1 MWKKCCMSVVLAAL
15 TFASLPI
22 RAQDAEDI
30 ADVRC
35 VAVGIRFAV
44 TPDSTQKSIGLL
56 LNLYYTG
63 RLDGRS
69 PKLDIEAL
77 LSAQIAKMTEADY
90 TAEAMRC
97 EQNLQAKSAQST
109 RFSGGMQ
116 KHFHATQK

>member
-1 MWKKCCMSVVLAAL
+1 MEEMLYVSGIGRV
-15 TFASLPI
+15 
-22 RAQDAEDI
+22 
-30 ADVRC
+30 DVRVPSDQGTGC
-35 VAVGIRFAV
+35 RRYRGRSLCRGGHSIRRDARL
-44 TPDSTQKSIGLL
+44 DQKSIGLL

-97 EQNLQAKSAQST
+97 EQNLQAKGAQIT
-109 RFSGGMQ
+109 HFGEDMQ
-116 KHFHATQK
+116 KYFNARQK